1 MACIVLDSSNTD
13 LFVGIIQDGKS
24 LDSVF
29 YECWQM
35 QSEKMIVELD
45 SLLQKHN
52 LIRENIDSLIVSIG
66 PGSYTGVRIAV
77 TIAKVIAVALN
88 CDIYTVSSLRI
99 LAKFDK
105 PSICLINARSD
116 RSYFAVYYKDQ
127 VIIEDCIKQNSEVL
141 DFIKEHPDY
150 LVCGDTEYLGNRGFK
165 ENFIE
170 QFIALKPYLQKVD
183 PLSIKPLYLK
193 D

>member
-116 RSYFAVYYKDQ
+116 RSYFAVYYKNQ

>member
-1 MACIVLDSSNTD
+1 MACVVLDSSNTD
-13 LFVGIIQDGKS
+13 LFVGIIQDNKS

-52 LIRENIDSLIVSIG
+52 LSKENIDSLIVSIG

-116 RSYFAVYYKDQ
+116 RSYFAVYYKNQ
-127 VIIEDCIKQNSEVL
+127 VIIGDCIKENSEVL

-150 LVCGDTEYLGNRGFK
+150 LVCGDAEYLGNHGFK

>member
-45 SLLQKHN
+45 SLLQKHY
-52 LIRENIDSLIVSIG
+52 LSRENIDSLIVSIG

-116 RSYFAVYYKDQ
+116 RSYFAVYYKNQ

-150 LVCGDTEYLGNRGFK
+150 LVCGDTDYLGNRGFK

>member
-1 MACIVLDSSNTD
+1 MACVVLDSSNTD
-13 LFVGIIQDGKS
+13 LFVGIIQDNKS

-52 LIRENIDSLIVSIG
+52 LSKENIDSLIVSIG

-116 RSYFAVYYKDQ
+116 RSYFAVYYKTRKN
-127 VIIEDCIKQNSEVL
+127 IFCYSK
-141 DFIKEHPDY
+141 
-150 LVCGDTEYLGNRGFK
+150 
-165 ENFIE
+165 
-170 QFIALKPYLQKVD
+170 A
-183 PLSIKPLYLK
+183 
-193 D
+193 